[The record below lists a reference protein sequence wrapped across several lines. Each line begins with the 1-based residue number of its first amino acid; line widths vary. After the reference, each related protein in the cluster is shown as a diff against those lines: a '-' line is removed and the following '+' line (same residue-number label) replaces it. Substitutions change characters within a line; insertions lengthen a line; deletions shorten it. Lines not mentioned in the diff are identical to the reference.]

1 MAQNSP
7 VKQPSIPVTQS
18 EENTQHPTEELPV
31 PSFDELL
38 KLIEEPNP
46 KLAKATGNPES
57 SSSTPTSEPTERA
70 QLFDFDEETYREIE
84 QRKTVQQI
92 DEQLLFHSHAKP
104 QPSPSDPI
112 STSRELTDQERDLLA
127 LLERISKDYAE
138 PEKNQSRSQR

>member
-46 KLAKATGNPES
+46 KQVKATGNPES
-57 SSSTPTSEPTERA
+57 SSSTPTSKPTERA

-84 QRKTVQQI
+84 QRKNSAADRRATA
-92 DEQLLFHSHAKP
+92 FPKSCKAAAK
-104 QPSPSDPI
+104 SF
-112 STSRELTDQERDLLA
+112 
-127 LLERISKDYAE
+127 
-138 PEKNQSRSQR
+138 